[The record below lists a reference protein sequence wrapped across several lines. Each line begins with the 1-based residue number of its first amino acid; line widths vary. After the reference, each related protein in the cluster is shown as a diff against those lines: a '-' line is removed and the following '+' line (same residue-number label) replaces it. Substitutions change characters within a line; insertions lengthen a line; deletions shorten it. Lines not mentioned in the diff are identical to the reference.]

1 MRLKKS
7 LRKEK
12 AMPCAVAEAREWA
25 KFLVNRESRGPGD
38 RENAMGRLARR
49 HGITR
54 GLLWSLLYR
63 PPKDMLV
70 SKFMSLQAAY
80 IAECARQEAA
90 LRHERQIT
98 EAKTLLGE
106 TLTRAADFVAGEEGI
121 KKTPPMGGGADKG
134 G

>member
-1 MRLKKS
+1 MRLKKP

-12 AMPCAVAEAREWA
+12 AMPSAIADAREWA
-25 KFLVNRESRGPGD
+25 KFLVHRESRGPGD
-38 RENAMGRLARR
+38 RENAMERVARR
-49 HGITR
+49 HGLTR

-80 IAECARQEAA
+80 IAECERQENA

-98 EAKTLLGE
+98 EAKSLLSKA
-106 TLTRAADFVAGEEGI
+106 LVRAADFVAGEEN
-121 KKTPPMGGGADKG
+121 
-134 G
+134 